1 MSASLAIDVFWNAV
15 HRARKLVVFCLC
27 GLGPIAAQTSM
38 VTLPSQPPANG
49 LYQAAAGNRY
59 FDLYQA
65 SEVSSAL
72 VQFSQ
77 KTGIRAC
84 LVLMNSPSAEV
95 FENLRQQARIQWCET
110 DSCMV
115 IFYDFDT
122 RMLAVQTSPT
132 YRDGEGNLVS
142 NRFDAM
148 AEEAWI
154 QWIDQWMKVRGQQS
168 GLDVSL
174 LSEFT
179 RDYLQHLEQLW
190 AHQEEV
196 DQGGLPRWSLTV
208 GVVFSLGFVM
218 FLLMQFRLM
227 AQKKWFFPLAEIQPR
242 LKARHGGGLISSHSF
257 ATREK

>member
-1 MSASLAIDVFWNAV
+1 MIL
-15 HRARKLVVFCLC
+15 CLC
-27 GLGPIAAQTSM
+27 GLGEMAAQTSM
-38 VTLPSQPPANG
+38 VNLPSQPPENG

-65 SEVSSAL
+65 AEVSSAL
-72 VQFSQ
+72 VHFSQ

-132 YRDGEGNLVS
+132 YRDVEGNLVS

-154 QWIDQWMKVRGQQS
+154 QWIDQWMKARGQQA

-174 LSEFT
+174 LGEFT
-179 RDYLQHLEQLW
+179 RDYLRHLEQLW
-190 AHQEEV
+190 VHQEEV
-196 DQGGLPRWSLTV
+196 DRGALPRWSV
-208 GVVFSLGFVM
+208 IAGAVFFLGFLL
-218 FLLMQFRLM
+218 FLFMQFRIM
-227 AQKKWFFPLAEIQPR
+227 AQKKWFFPLTEIPPR
-242 LKARHGGGLISSHSF
+242 LKARHGGGLISAHSF
-257 ATREK
+257 ASKQK